1 MKRVF
6 SFLLALLLV
15 VGLVPVQAMA
25 DETAEPRSNP
35 TVTIDIIEGGSKGT
49 VSISPANP
57 APDDIVTVSADCQ
70 SGFVLR
76 QIHLVGSDVDEY
88 VDMYNKTFK
97 MPHVSV
103 TLEVV
108 IGPDS
113 DSEFYGATLS
123 YAYIDSGN
131 PVGPFGTVSRE
142 NLQPGTY
149 EFPAPDGYTIQ
160 RVEVL
165 SGTSDVYTIGN
176 KYYIDVPE
184 FDYISAYVWVTKG
197 VDNNN
202 DPDPAPHK
210 VNLTVQGEGDVEI
223 SHTEA
228 TAGERVTV
236 TKATPKNQGDEVY
249 ISFTNV
255 DGNPIMDRDANSFIM
270 PDYDAYVTVS
280 FRKHYQIETEVAP
293 DASAGTVTP
302 SVPSAPANVPV
313 TVNVTPAEDCKLAQL
328 KVLDKTAQTW
338 EDITNTK
345 TFDMPASDVKIYA
358 EFQAKQPYAIT
369 PEITGGQGSISFTVN
384 EVTTTTAKEGQVVAV
399 EAVPTEGYMAQPIT
413 IKAADPSMTVELKDG
428 KFIMPDCAVTV
439 STSFVK
445 AVTVT
450 FNYNEGTNVDNV
462 ASVIIPA
469 GNSLSALPN
478 TSRADHKLV
487 GWYLPNGT
495 KVDAETSFADDTTI
509 TARWVYAEHTTK
521 QKGNDFEADLAM
533 ENADVL
539 DQLLDDEDL
548 SAALKDGLNV
558 YVFMEVAKMSEESV
572 PSADKTA
579 ITSKV
584 GSNKIAAYLDI
595 TLWKQI
601 GEDRNVAKKITNTGD
616 AVPITMKL
624 DAGIIPANAGSVYIV
639 YYHGEAKEIRNVSYN
654 HATRELTFPAS
665 EFSTYSLVYTPY
677 VAPAAAPASSNTYVL
692 DNVPKTGEGSALMN
706 WTLLVLCSAA
716 MLAAVAILD
725 KKRAR

>member
-15 VGLVPVQAMA
+15 VGLVPVQAQA
-25 DETAEPRSNP
+25 DGEALLSVIWMTEDNDYIGDTYVTTQSTATVSIPVPDGYIITNAQPEADTPGLINSSNWTVTMPGASVMILVTVAPDGSSPAPSRKYNVSVSPYIENGTFTVNKNEADTDDTILITPEPDSGYKLSYVVVYNAEADGIEFDATP
-35 TVTIDIIEGGSKGT
+35 NGDGTYSFVVQNFDITIGGGFEPDSGTDPQPPQQPDPQPPQQTTKHTVTVIPEGSGTASANVSEAAYGDTVTITT
-49 VSISPANP
+49 VP
-57 APDDIVTVSADCQ
+57 
-70 SGFVLR
+70 
-76 QIHLVGSDVDEY
+76 
-88 VDMYNKTFK
+88 
-97 MPHVSV
+97 
-103 TLEVV
+103 
-108 IGPDS
+108 
-113 DSEFYGATLS
+113 
-123 YAYIDSGN
+123 
-131 PVGPFGTVSRE
+131 
-142 NLQPGTY
+142 
-149 EFPAPDGYTIQ
+149 
-160 RVEVL
+160 
-165 SGTSDVYTIGN
+165 
-176 KYYIDVPE
+176 
-184 FDYISAYVWVTKG
+184 
-197 VDNNN
+197 
-202 DPDPAPHK
+202 
-210 VNLTVQGEGDVEI
+210 GEGNWAQGIQGDQTNTHNLVEINRSNDNYDNFVFTMPEDDVEI
-223 SHTEA
+223 TVVFGPYP
-228 TAGERVTV
+228 TITPVAGEGGKLEDVPGSAKPGTTV
-236 TKATPKNQGDEVY
+236 TFTPQPNAGYRVKEV
-249 ISFTNV
+249 IIGSDN
-255 DGNPIMDRDANSFIM
+255 N
-270 PDYDAYVTVS
+270 
-280 FRKHYQIETEVAP
+280 
-293 DASAGTVTP
+293 GTVTP
-302 SVPSAPANVPV
+302 AKKNDGSYEFTMPPS
-313 TVNVTPAEDCKLAQL
+313 NVT
-328 KVLDKTAQTW
+328 
-338 EDITNTK
+338 ITVI
-345 TFDMPASDVKIYA
+345 F
-358 EFQAKQPYAIT
+358 E
-369 PEITGGQGSISFTVN
+369 E
-384 EVTTTTAKEGQVVAV
+384 
-399 EAVPTEGYMAQPIT
+399 
-413 IKAADPSMTVELKDG
+413 
-428 KFIMPDCAVTV
+428 
-439 STSFVK
+439 

-509 TARWVYAEHTTK
+509 TARWVYAKHTTK
-521 QKGNDFEADLAM
+521 QQGNDFEADLAM

-548 SAALKDGLNV
+548 STALKDGLNV
-558 YVFMEVAKMSEESV
+558 YVFMEVAKKSEESV

-601 GEDRNVAKKITNTGD
+601 GEDRNAAKKITNTGD

-716 MLAAVAILD
+716 MLATIAILD